1 MFRIGPGAAG
11 AIEPVRLVHAE
22 ETLSLFYDGHL
33 TANGICYRFQSA
45 PPSCGAF
52 VVADAYDIVF
62 AHRALHSR
70 GDVWS
75 RETFPDR
82 TDVFHRR
89 HSMDHRERTRLSQV
103 NERLVFRDRK
113 GL

>member
-1 MFRIGPGAAG
+1 
-11 AIEPVRLVHAE
+11 VRLVHAE

-70 GDVWS
+70 GDVWP
-75 RETFPDR
+75 RETFRIGRMFSTGDSPW
-82 TDVFHRR
+82 TIG
-89 HSMDHRERTRLSQV
+89 SERGFL
-103 NERLVFRDRK
+103 K
-113 GL
+113 